1 MAADSGFPKPYINT
15 INESGDDPFIKRVG
29 TKNTE
34 IGARPSGMPG
44 SVKSEGMTIEHVGGK
59 AGGRK

>member
-1 MAADSGFPKPYINT
+1 MADFPKPYINS
-15 INESGDDPFIKRVG
+15 IPESGEDTFIKRVG
-29 TKNTE
+29 TKNLE

-44 SVKSEGMTIEHVGGK
+44 SVKPEGMTIEHVGGK